1 MQTYKCE
8 MCGAGLEPQAGA
20 ICTCKYCGTK
30 YSISASG
37 GFGIFSGEK
46 NGVSSAAISGIEFS
60 MKAEG
65 VFAIA
70 GRGIAVTGEVALG
83 EIHTGDSVKIMKNNG
98 YNTNCTVVAIEQFR
112 KMLDSAKKGD
122 KIGLILSGI
131 TKEQIEVG
139 DKVIKGEL
147 DPQAIADYI
156 RGRYLP
162 TGEKVKAIDFYRRA
176 AGVGLREAKDKID
189 AIFSG
194 R

>member
-1 MQTYKCE
+1 MQTYKCK
-8 MCGAGLEPQAGA
+8 MCGAGLEPQPGA
-20 ICTCKYCGTK
+20 ICTCEYCGTK
-30 YSISASG
+30 YSISAVGGIGLFGKASSG
-37 GFGIFSGEK
+37 
-46 NGVSSAAISGIEFS
+46 SSQSAISGIEFS
-60 MKAEG
+60 MKTEG
-65 VFAIA
+65 VFSLA

-83 EIHTGDSVKIMKNNG
+83 EVHTGDSVKIMKSNG

-156 RGRYLP
+156 RDRYLP
-162 TGEKVKAIDFYRRA
+162 TNEKVKAIDFYRRA
-176 AGVGLREAKDKID
+176 TGLGLKEAKERVD

>member
-1 MQTYKCE
+1 MQTYKCK
-8 MCGAGLEPQAGA
+8 MCGAGLDPMPGA

-30 YSISASG
+30 YSISA
-37 GFGIFSGEK
+37 GIGILNNTE
-46 NGVSSAAISGIEFS
+46 NAISGIEFS

-65 VFAIA
+65 VFAIT
-70 GRGIAVTGEVALG
+70 GRGVAVTGEVALG
-83 EIHTGDSVKIMKNNG
+83 EIHKGDSVKILKSNG

-131 TKEQIEVG
+131 SKEQIEVG

-147 DPQAIADYI
+147 DPEKIIDYI
-156 RGRYLP
+156 RNRYLP
-162 TGEKVKAIDFYRRA
+162 TNEKVKAIDFYRRA
-176 AGVGLREAKDKID
+176 TGVGLKEAKEKID
-189 AIFSG
+189 AVFKE